1 MPSPKRSPD
10 ALTSGKRLGSLSLA
24 VTLLLAAC
32 GQSSLTQTPNSPA
45 APIAGTPPSTGNGN
59 VGGGKPD
66 TGSFTLDPTHT
77 YVAGQVVV
85 GVSERL
91 SAASAA
97 QLVGGRVISELPALR
112 AAVIALPAGLSVEK
126 AIRRYAGAGK
136 VRYAEPNY
144 LAKTPERAAGM
155 SGGINTTSLS
165 GQAVADP
172 KLDDP
177 QLGKQWFL
185 KNMGVYKAWE
195 TATGKGIRIGIAD
208 EDIDRTHPDLK
219 ANMAFPGF
227 DAPNNAVITATTP
240 YDGIGEH
247 GTWVAG
253 TAAAVGNNGIG
264 GAGVAYQASIVPLT
278 ITHDP
283 VGASN
288 VDSARAF
295 VWGVTGPDGKASDE
309 VGDSDTPA
317 GHKGFVDIVN
327 YSFGGTGYSQLSKE
341 AIDYILSKGVLFVT
355 SAGNTPTTG
364 PASPAWS
371 PGAVSVAATV
381 PTNQRTGFSN
391 RGDHLSV
398 AAPGEN
404 MWVTAVRPDVS
415 VEGDVNY
422 SYVNGTSFASPATA
436 GAAALILQASAQK
449 NADGSIKQITLTP
462 AQIRHILEDTALK
475 PDGGYSLDTGNGIV
489 RADAAVAL
497 ASKPDAASTVQKGVS
512 VSLKFVAASD
522 PTIGI
527 PLVGATL
534 SGGKRPS
541 QLLYGQ
547 SAAGGGYFPAG
558 TVEFNEIDAGA
569 YQLYASGPRTVVA
582 GGTPATL
589 GAPFDLAAGQSLKA
603 TVPLPVTIPKDANEP
618 NNTQAT
624 ATAIDYGQVL
634 IGTLPLDDGDFY
646 TFSGVAGEQ
655 AFINTQTI
663 SGSPDLRIQVL
674 DAGGKVL
681 ATNTAQREGVTDA
694 ALTFDV
700 PADGKYTVQ
709 VDDEGTGSP
718 FNIYWLGLSRVA
730 GAETEPNGS
739 ASVAGDVFSKLDF
752 SGANALEIGQ
762 ALDANLAAGGEV
774 DIYTFSGKAGQN
786 LVADINAAV
795 SVKPDSIMALY
806 QAGNATPLA
815 SNDDSNTTDST
826 ILATLPADGKYYLV
840 VSSYQSSTQSS
851 AGDYRVSLGEQ

>member
-1 MPSPKRSPD
+1 MPKSKRSPD

-32 GQSSLTQTPNSPA
+32 GQSSLSGNTPSNPTNTPN
-45 APIAGTPPSTGNGN
+45 APVADTPPSTG
-59 VGGGKPD
+59 
-66 TGSFTLDPTHT
+66 SFRLDPSQNYLT
-77 YVAGQVVV
+77 GQVVV
-85 GVSERL
+85 GLDERL
-91 SAASAA
+91 DAVSAAK
-97 QLVGGRVISELPALR
+97 LVGGRVLSELPALR
-112 AAVIALPAGLSVEK
+112 AAVIALPANLSVEK
-126 AIRRYAGAGK
+126 AIKRYAGAGK

-144 LAKTPERAAGM
+144 LAKTPEKAAGM

-165 GQAVADP
+165 GQALADAT
-172 KLDDP
+172 LNDP

-219 ANMAFPGF
+219 ANVVFPGF
-227 DAPNNAVITATTP
+227 DSPNNALITAQTP

-295 VWGVTGPDGKASDE
+295 VWGVTGPDGKAKGE
-309 VGDSDTPA
+309 AGDSDTPV

-327 YSFGGTGYSQLSKE
+327 YSFGGSGYSQLSKE
-341 AIDYILSKGVLFVT
+341 AIDYVLSKGVLFVT

-371 PGAVSVAATV
+371 PGAISVAATM
-381 PTNQRTGFSN
+381 PTNQRTNFSN

-398 AAPGEN
+398 AAPGQK

-415 VEGDVNY
+415 VADDVNY
-422 SYVNGTSFASPATA
+422 SYVDGTSFSSPATA

-462 AQIRHILEDTALK
+462 AQVRHVLEDTALK
-475 PDGGYSLDTGNGIV
+475 PEGGYSLDTGNGIV

-497 ASKPDAASTVQKGVS
+497 ASQPNAASTIEKGVS

-547 SAAGGGYFPAG
+547 SAAGNGYFAAG
-558 TVEFNEIDAGA
+558 TIEFNEIDAGA

-589 GAPFDLAAGQSLKA
+589 GAPFALAPGQNLKA
-603 TVPLPVTIPKDANEP
+603 TVPLPVTIPTDANEP

-624 ATAIDYGQVL
+624 ATPTAYGKVL
-634 IGTLPLDDGDFY
+634 IGTLPLNDNDFY
-646 TFSGVAGEQ
+646 TFSAAAGEQ

-663 SGSPDLRIQVL
+663 SGSPDLRIRVL

-694 ALTFDV
+694 ALTFAV

-709 VDDEGTGSP
+709 VDDEGAGSP
-718 FNIYWLGLSRVA
+718 FNLYWLGLSRVA
-730 GAETEPNGS
+730 GSETEPNGS
-739 ASVAGDVFSKLDF
+739 ATVSGDVFSKLDF
-752 SGANALEIGQ
+752 SGANALEVGQ
-762 ALDANLAAGGEV
+762 ALDASLAPGGDV
-774 DIYTFSGKAGQN
+774 DIYTFTGKAGQN
-786 LVADINAAV
+786 IVADINTSV
-795 SVKPDSIMALY
+795 SGSPDTVMALY
-806 QAGNATPLA
+806 QEGNPTPLS
-815 SNDDSNTTDST
+815 SNDDTNTQDST
-826 ILATLPADGKYYLV
+826 VLATLPADGKYYVV
-840 VSSYQSSTQSS
+840 VSSYQGGGQSS
-851 AGDYRVSLGEQ
+851 DGDYRVSLGEQ